1 MTLSNDGSIMKTIQE
16 GNTSTDTNQIYL
28 FFGGTKM
35 KKKYCVEHGKNDWNN
50 TYYSNKK
57 EALAKARELK
67 ALMLNDE
74 IEKEVIWVTKG
85 LEYED
90 GGYSAEET
98 IWYFDIWEETK

>member
-1 MTLSNDGSIMKTIQE
+1 MLTLYNDGSILKTVKGKQPKDIQTKLHYFFRRYIMK
-16 GNTSTDTNQIYL
+16 
-28 FFGGTKM
+28 M
-35 KKKYCVEHGKNDWNN
+35 YCVEHGKNDWNN

-67 ALMLNDE
+67 VLMLNDE
-74 IEKEVIWVTKG
+74 IEKEIIWVTKG

>member
-1 MTLSNDGSIMKTIQE
+1 METVKGKQPKDIIL
-16 GNTSTDTNQIYL
+16 
-28 FFGGTKM
+28 GGTQM
-35 KKKYCVEHGKNDWNN
+35 KKKYCVEHEKNDWNN

-57 EALAKARELK
+57 EALAKASELK

-98 IWYFDIWEETK
+98 IWYLDI